1 MQRVLGQGEQ
11 FHRWL
16 CGARALHMAH
26 GLLVTGP
33 PGSGKTTAA
42 RLLAAALLCPAP
54 DPDGPCGDCG
64 SCRRVARDHHPDLHC
79 LTLPEDR
86 RDIPVEMVR
95 DLKESLAR
103 LPMEGRARVV
113 VVDPADRL
121 NEQGQNAL
129 LKTLEEPGSN
139 TFLLLPT
146 ARPDELLETVRS
158 RVQRLRL
165 ETLGNEP
172 AKDFLQGDIP
182 VSPRELER
190 VLPLAR
196 GSLGRAQRLLQADAK
211 EAHELVVGFLQG
223 TNPLGPVGLAR
234 ELLAGAEG
242 RTQVVERARLALY
255 LLGAEARARLA
266 ALASPGPDPYPSGP
280 LYGWMVS
287 LELLFDAAA
296 DLDLQIPP
304 EQVLV
309 SLLLSWRG
317 HGP

>member
-11 FHRWL
+11 FHRL
-16 CGARALHMAH
+16 LGGARSLRMAH

-42 RLLAAALLCPAP
+42 RQLAAALLCPAP
-54 DPDGPCGDCG
+54 DPDGPCGVCG
-64 SCRRVARDHHPDLHC
+64 TCRRVAQDHHADLHC
-79 LTLPEDR
+79 LILPEDR

-95 DLKESLAR
+95 DLKDSLAR

-129 LKTLEEPGSN
+129 LKTLEEPGSD

-146 ARPDELLETVRS
+146 SRPDELLETVRS

-165 ETLGNEP
+165 KTLEHGQ
-172 AKDFLQGDIP
+172 AKELLEGKFP
-182 VSPRELER
+182 VLPDELER
-190 VLPLAR
+190 VLTLAR
-196 GSLGRAQRLLQADAK
+196 GSLGRARRLLQADAR
-211 EAHELVVGFLQG
+211 EAHELVVGFLGG
-223 TNPLGPVGLAR
+223 TNTLGPVALAR

-242 RTQVVERARLALY
+242 RTQILERARLALF
-255 LLGAEARARLA
+255 LLGAEIQGQLA
-266 ALASPGPDPYPSGP
+266 ALASADSDPYPARP
-280 LYGWMVS
+280 LYGWMDS

-309 SLLLSWRG
+309 SLFLSWPERG
-317 HGP
+317 P